1 MIPALDALAARA
13 ADGDK
18 AALEAFVECVTGDV
32 YNLALRML
40 GHPADAEDATQ
51 EILIKVVTR
60 LASFRGESGIRT
72 WIWRVAG
79 NHLLSTRRG
88 RHEGSLSFD
97 ALGDLIDDGLRDD
110 RPPPATPVD
119 ALLDEEVKLG
129 CLQAMLLCLGREE
142 RLAYLLSEVFEM
154 SGDEGAAVLEIRA
167 AAFRKRVSRAR
178 EALRAF
184 LNATCGLVSDRA
196 PCQCHRQ
203 VGPCIRKGM
212 IDPAGLVYTLHP
224 VRARRDPTLWRY
236 YHAVE
241 AVDRALTLFRSHPDY
256 AAPESLARGV
266 RQAIET
272 AGI

>member
-1 MIPALDALAARA
+1 MIPQLDALAVCA

-18 AALEAFVECVTGDV
+18 AALEEFVERVTGDV

-60 LASFRGESGIRT
+60 LGTFRGESGIRT

-88 RHEGSLSFD
+88 RHEGALSFD
-97 ALGDLIDDGLRDD
+97 TLEDLIEDGLRDD
-110 RPPPATPVD
+110 RPAPVTAVD

-129 CLQAMLLCLGREE
+129 CLQAMMLCLAREE

-154 SGDEGAAVLEIRA
+154 SGDEGAAVLEIQP

-178 EALRAF
+178 EALREF
-184 LNATCGLVSDRA
+184 LNATCGLVSGTA
-196 PCQCHRQ
+196 PCRCRRQ

-212 IDPAGLVYTLHP
+212 IDPATLVYTVHP
-224 VRARRDPTLWRY
+224 TRARRDPALWSY
-236 YHAVE
+236 YRAVE
-241 AVDRALTLFRSHPDY
+241 TVDRAVALFRSHPDY

-266 RQAIET
+266 RKAIET
-272 AGI
+272 SGM